1 MKKKV
6 LCFALTAAMGLSM
19 ATSAFAAELNPVT
32 VAKVGSGDVNDDGN
46 LTSADSAAILQY
58 TLDHTYA
65 GTQSEKF
72 VLNEANY
79 DGSIDSSTGLDQITA
94 MDAVSVLQDVL
105 YRQTDVYITV
115 TAGVESPVRFTEI
128 INPLDNN
135 GKLTKTKIL
144 EFTDKIF
151 SGAYDTELNAN
162 VGAVNSFVDRI
173 EFKGANGNNV
183 GIRTGA
189 GWSKFA
195 NAVSGVVSD
204 QDAFAQ
210 LENNTKNKKYASADE
225 LKADYETAKRAFA
238 PSMAAGDVAATGEK
252 IVAIT
257 GADFITLSKLNDEGQ
272 VVKSMNL
279 NELFR
284 AVAENNLQAY
294 DTVTID
300 QLQEIFGNKIEIT
313 ATNPSNG
320 YTNKVT
326 VTIERR

>member
-32 VAKVGSGDVNDDGN
+32 VAKVGSGDVNDDGT
-46 LTSADSAAILQY
+46 LTAKDSAGILQY
-58 TLDHTYA
+58 ALDHTYA
-65 GTQSEKF
+65 GTDAEKF

-79 DGSIDSSTGLDQITA
+79 DGSIDPGTGLDQITA
-94 MDAVSVLQDVL
+94 NDAVFVLQDVL
-105 YRQTDVYITV
+105 DRQTDVYITV
-115 TAGVESPVRFTEI
+115 AAGVESPVRFTEI
-128 INPLDNN
+128 INPLDSE
-135 GKLTKTKIL
+135 GKLTKTGIL

-151 SGAYDTELNAN
+151 SGAYDAELNAN
-162 VGAVNSFVDRI
+162 VGAVNSFVDKI
-173 EFKGANGNNV
+173 EFTGEGGNKTN
-183 GIRTGA
+183 IRTDI

-195 NAVSGVVSD
+195 SAVSGVVSD

-210 LENNTKNKKYASADE
+210 LENNTKTKRYTSADE
-225 LKADYETAKRAFA
+225 LKADYEAAKKAFA
-238 PSMAAGDVAATGEK
+238 PSMTAGDVSATGDK

-279 NELFR
+279 NELFQT
-284 AVAENNLQAY
+284 VADNNLQAY

-313 ATNPSNG
+313 ATNPNNG